1 MQYMSKFL
9 TKIVLAGFILVAGI
23 SSSSGQDDAG
33 PLVITI
39 DPSRTVQ
46 TIEGFG
52 ASDCWSGQ
60 YVGNWP
66 ADKMAAMADLLFS
79 TKTKADGS
87 PVGIGLSIWRFNLG
101 AGSRYQHNIFDHWRA
116 ADCFLVQ
123 EGDRAGSYDWTRCGG
138 QVKLLQAAKS
148 LGVGH
153 LVAFVNSPP
162 YTMTKNGKA
171 FCDPS
176 VGSTNL
182 DPNKREAFVSYLA
195 DVLDYFRDDQQI
207 EFKSISPIN
216 EPQWDWDEN
225 PHRKGFAQQEGCR
238 YGNEDIKPVVDLLAA
253 ELVRRKLGTDIDITE
268 AGDIGYLYTKVV
280 KGQQVSR
287 FYAPDSPEYMGDT
300 VRGIV
305 CGHSYWSDGP
315 ARLVTDR
322 QALRQELDK
331 YNVRYAQ
338 SEYSIIGEQPGMKG
352 PGRDLGISPALWV
365 ARVIHCDLTIANAV
379 SWSWWLAISPY
390 DYKDGLIYCDKNDT
404 DGNFLHSKMLWAM
417 GNYSRFI
424 RPGMKRLELTRSDNK
439 TTQENLKELMVSGY
453 CREDSSEI
461 VLVVVNFSQN
471 QQTIK
476 PELVMDRALT
486 GERSWQSYI
495 TAGNIAGVNDL
506 SPGDSYPL
514 DAHIDIIP
522 RSITTL
528 VLTPDGRDRPRRQ

>member
-1 MQYMSKFL
+1 MQSIIKFAAETVIASL
-9 TKIVLAGFILVAGI
+9 ILVTGV
-23 SSSSGQDDAG
+23 SSLLGQDNAG

-39 DPSRTVQ
+39 DPSATAQ

-66 ADKMAAMADLLFS
+66 AEKLSAMADLLFS
-79 TKTKADGS
+79 TETKADGAAA
-87 PVGIGLSIWRFNLG
+87 GIGLSIWRFNLG
-101 AGSRYQHNIFDHWRA
+101 AGSRHQQNIFDHWRA

-123 EGDRAGSYDWTRCGG
+123 EGDSAGSYDWTRCSG

-148 LGVGH
+148 RGVEH

-162 YTMTKNGKA
+162 YSMTKNGKA

-182 DPNKREAFVSYLA
+182 DPDKRDAFVRYLA
-195 DVLDYFRDDQQI
+195 EVLDYFRDDLQI
-207 EFKSISPIN
+207 EFKSVSPIN

-268 AGDIGYLYTKVV
+268 AGDISFLYTEVV
-280 KGQQVSR
+280 KGKQLSR
-287 FYAPDSPEYMGDT
+287 FYDPASPEYMGDT

-331 YNVRYAQ
+331 YKVRYAQ

-352 PGRDLGISPALWV
+352 HRRDLGIDSALWV
-365 ARVIHCDLTIANAV
+365 ARVIHCDLAIANAV

-404 DGNFLHSKMLWAM
+404 DGNYYHSKILWAL

-439 TTQENLKELMVSGY
+439 TPQQVLDDLLVSGY
-453 CREDSSEI
+453 CRADGSEI
-461 VLVVVNFSQN
+461 VLVLVNFGQE
-471 QQTIK
+471 
-476 PELVMDRALT
+476 PETVKLKLAQDASYT
-486 GERSWQSYI
+486 PGHSWQSYI
-495 TAGNIAGVNDL
+495 TAGNTPGVNDL
-506 SPGDSYPL
+506 SPGESYLP
-514 DAHIDIIP
+514 DANITLTP

-528 VLTPDGRDRPRRQ
+528 VLTVLTPDGRNR